1 MGLTLV
7 NKAWALYESTTHL
20 LRLYNVSRPDM
31 KWMGWLDSIYNDLRK
46 IDCHILLYILNRKV
60 FPSNHFL
67 AERKEK
73 KRKVVYNS
81 SGICTPIIIT
91 LLWPWAIRQLLSH
104 VTCHLIV
111 SNIKF
116 KHSFSWRK
124 HNCFNLH

>member
-31 KWMGWLDSIYNDLRK
+31 KLMGWLDSIYNDLRK

-73 KRKVVYNS
+73 L
-81 SGICTPIIIT
+81 CII
-91 LLWPWAIRQLLSH
+91 PAEY
-104 VTCHLIV
+104 VHL
-111 SNIKF
+111 
-116 KHSFSWRK
+116 
-124 HNCFNLH
+124 